1 MYGRMVLRNKDLGV
15 VYRSIMEMGMVLCVS
30 PILLLHFVTPDR

>member
-1 MYGRMVLRNKDLGV
+1 MYGRVVLGDWDLGI

-30 PILLLHFVTPDR
+30 PILLLNLVKPDR